1 MSEFEMFAGAA
12 RISHPTMR
20 LDFVAPEPFPSFRDR
35 YEAAVPEVDL
45 AAFASDADWAAV
57 RRRTAALA
65 PHAFLRYARLDGGA
79 FFARAGHTT
88 ACTTYLMGN
97 HVFAEM
103 MFRHDPGILL
113 YAPLR
118 VVIFEDK
125 HGSTHLAVDQPS
137 TRFATFDNPDIAAVG
152 RMLDERLA
160 DLVAVLGLVA
170 APAVAG

>member
-1 MSEFEMFAGAA
+1 MAKFEMFAGAA
-12 RISHPTMR
+12 RIPHATVR
-20 LDFVAPEPFPSFRDR
+20 LDFLAPASFGEFRDR
-35 YEAAVPEVDL
+35 FEAAVPECDL
-45 AAFASDADWAAV
+45 AVFDADEDWEAV
-57 RRRTAALA
+57 RRRTALLA
-65 PHAFLRYARLDGGA
+65 KYAFLRYARLDGGA
-79 FFARAGHTT
+79 FFARAGHGT

-125 HGSTHLAVDQPS
+125 QGNTHLAVDQPS
-137 TRFATFDNPDIAAVG
+137 TRFDTFGNPDIAAVG

-160 DLVAVLGLVA
+160 DLVAVLGL
-170 APAVAG
+170 APVTVGG

>member
-1 MSEFEMFAGAA
+1 MSEFEMFAGAT
-12 RISHPTMR
+12 RVSQRTVR
-20 LDFVAPEPFPSFRDR
+20 LDFLAPGPFGEFRDR
-35 YEAAVPEVDL
+35 YETAVPEFDL
-45 AAFASDADWAAV
+45 EMFGPDEDWEAV
-57 RRRTAALA
+57 RRRTAQLA
-65 PHAFLRYARLDGGA
+65 THAFLRYARLDGGA
-79 FFARAGHTT
+79 FFARAGHGT

-125 HGSTHLAVDQPS
+125 GGNTHLAVDQPS
-137 TRFATFDNPDIAAVG
+137 TRFDTFGNPDIAAVG

-160 DLVAVLGLVA
+160 DLVAVLGL
-170 APAVAG
+170 APVTVGG